1 MKSNNHRKKI
11 IWATLA
17 VLFAFIV
24 GTRAYAVTEIK
35 ILPSDGAAGD
45 RFGAWYVSLNGNT
58 ALIGAYLDDDNG
70 ADSGSAYIFRY
81 NGSDWVQEQKLLA
94 FDGAA
99 NDEFGKALSVN
110 GDTAFVGSFLD
121 DDNGADSGSVYVFR
135 YNGINWVF
143 EQKLRA
149 TDGDAGD
156 GFGRYLDVKGS
167 LAVVGAKFDDDNG
180 ADSGSVYV
188 FRYNGINWV
197 EEQKLT
203 ASDGAA
209 DDYFGFTPSIS
220 GNVVVVGSPGDD
232 DMGDGSGSAY
242 VFRYNGINWV
252 EEQKL
257 IASDGFA
264 GARLGEETFVD
275 GNTVLVSCS
284 RDDDRGAGS
293 GSVYVF
299 RYDGISWKEVQ
310 KLIGSDTAAGD
321 LFSSTPSISGDVLVV
336 GAHFD
341 DDHGSQSGSAYVF
354 RWNGS
359 SWVEDQKLLA
369 SDGDADDYYGGRLS
383 ISGDFILVSASRNDD
398 NGNDSGSVYIYDIST
413 PPGDDGGG

>member
-1 MKSNNHRKKI
+1 LLNNHRKKI
-11 IWATLA
+11 IWATLV
-17 VLFAFIV
+17 VLFAFMV
-24 GTRAYAVTEIK
+24 GTRAYAVTETK
-35 ILPSDGAAGD
+35 ILPSDGATGD

-94 FDGAA
+94 TDGAA
-99 NDEFGKALSVN
+99 NDEFGRALSVN
-110 GDTAFVGSFLD
+110 GDTAFVGSWLD

-135 YNGINWVF
+135 WNGSSWV
-143 EQKLRA
+143 EDQKLLA

-156 GFGRYLDVKGS
+156 GFGRYVDIKGS
-167 LAVVGAKFDDDNG
+167 LAVVGAHLDDDNG
-180 ADSGSVYV
+180 DASGSAYV
-188 FRYNGINWV
+188 FRNNGINWV

-209 DDYFGFTPSIS
+209 GDRFGFTPSIS
-220 GNVVVVGSPGDD
+220 GDVVVVGAPYDD
-232 DMGDGSGSAY
+232 DIGDGSGSAY

-275 GNTVLVSCS
+275 GNTILVSCS
-284 RDDDRGAGS
+284 RDDDRGADS

-299 RYDGISWKEVQ
+299 LYDGISWKEVQ
-310 KLIGSDTAAGD
+310 KLIASDTAAGD
-321 LFSSTPSISGDVLVV
+321 LFSSTPSISGDVAVM
-336 GAHFD
+336 GAHMND
-341 DDHGSQSGSAYVF
+341 DNGSQSGSAYVF

-359 SWVEDQKLLA
+359 SWVEEQKLLA
-369 SDGDADDYYGGRLS
+369 SDGDAGDYFGGRLS
-383 ISGDFILVSASRNDD
+383 ISGNFVLVSASRNDD

-413 PPGDDGGG
+413 PLGDDGGG